1 MNSRLKVV
9 VVSTSTLLVLLLLLG
24 AVHGRSASPE
34 DTYRHLAVYTEVL
47 SRIKSDYVEEPDMKS
62 VTLGAVN
69 GLLESVDPYASFLS
83 ADQYKQYLKSK
94 NVHKADVGL
103 VLSKKFGYVGIVD
116 AIPGSPAAKA
126 GLGTTDVIETING
139 VATRDMPLAYAEM
152 LLQGDPGSTVEIG
165 VLRFRNP
172 EPTKLTIT
180 RAALHYP
187 QVASKML
194 PEQVGWIK
202 VQSLAENAVK
212 ETAAK
217 VEELQRQGAKRLVL
231 DLRHCATGG
240 PREGIALANLF
251 LDKGLITYLQGQK
264 VPRENFDA
272 AAAKDISK
280 LPLVLIT
287 NRGTADGAEIAA
299 AALLDDKRAEI
310 VGERTY
316 GDASQR
322 KAITMDDG
330 SAVILSVAKYYSPA
344 GKAIQDTG
352 VTPSV
357 PMVETDAVPD
367 TDDDNA
373 PVIEP
378 QKNEPKKSSEDL
390 LLKKAVEIVTK
401 GKTDTASAPT
411 VEPAAKVPGE
421 RMPVLPLTSPAP
433 SPPRK

>member
-1 MNSRLKVV
+1 MCYDEHFHQADHYAF
-9 VVSTSTLLVLLLLLG
+9 TL
-24 AVHGRSASPE
+24 E
-34 DTYRHLAVYTEVL
+34 
-47 SRIKSDYVEEPDMKS
+47 
-62 VTLGAVN
+62 
-69 GLLESVDPYASFLS
+69 LS
-83 ADQYKQYLKSK
+83 AMVPL
-94 NVHKADVGL
+94 
-103 VLSKKFGYVGIVD
+103 GI
-116 AIPGSPAAKA
+116 G
-126 GLGTTDVIETING
+126 
-139 VATRDMPLAYAEM
+139 RDR
-152 LLQGDPGSTVEIG
+152 VE
-165 VLRFRNP
+165 F
-172 EPTKLTIT
+172 
-180 RAALHYP
+180 
-187 QVASKML
+187 
-194 PEQVGWIK
+194 
-202 VQSLAENAVK
+202 
-212 ETAAK
+212 
-217 VEELQRQGAKRLVL
+217 
-231 DLRHCATGG
+231 D
-240 PREGIALANLF
+240 
-251 LDKGLITYLQGQK
+251 DLQGQK